1 MKIGF
6 LLGKDHE
13 TLPLSEL
20 NALLEIY
27 SLNGELAILDNY
39 GVISYKRSIEKSK
52 LMDIVNNMVRR
63 SAYINEGHIIIFQI
77 EHSESLNKGLE
88 LLISKLLQFKS
99 KELLNLLNM
108 DPLRDTFA
116 IRVIKMD
123 NLKYSD
129 ENENISSMTIE
140 RIIGEIIKK
149 KTNAKVNLKNPSK
162 TIKIVILRDRI
173 YVALL
178 LEKRD
183 REYFNKNRP
192 HLRAYF
198 HPGCILPKLAR
209 GMVNLAR
216 LKENQILLDPFCGT
230 GGFLIEGGFI
240 GCKLIGCDI
249 DENMI
254 NGTLLN
260 LKSYNLENNIID
272 LKKINAQDV
281 IPYLESLGIN
291 EVDAIVTDPPYGI
304 STSAKGNVEDIIN
317 NLGSMLKDN
326 GYMVFAS
333 SKKIYLEN
341 LKLKEIHELYIHKSL
356 TRYVHIYKKE

>member
-1 MKIGF
+1 MIGF

-27 SLNGELAILDNY
+27 SLNGDLTLLNNY
-39 GVISYKRSIEKSK
+39 GVISYGGSIEKSK
-52 LMDIVNNMVRR
+52 LMDIIINIISR
-63 SAYINEGHIIIFQI
+63 SAYINEGHMIIFQI
-77 EHSESLNKGLE
+77 EYSESLNKGLE
-88 LLISKLLQFKS
+88 LLTSKLLQFES

-116 IRVIKMD
+116 IRVIKM
-123 NLKYSD
+123 NKYSD
-129 ENENISSMTIE
+129 ENENISSMAIE
-140 RIIGEIIKK
+140 RSIGEIIRK
-149 KTNAKVNLKNPSK
+149 KTNGKVNLKNPSK
-162 TIKIVILRDRI
+162 AIKMVIFKDRI
-173 YVALL
+173 YMALL

-216 LKENQILLDPFCGT
+216 LRENQILLDPFCGT
-230 GGFLIEGGFI
+230 GGFLIEGGLI

-260 LKSYNLENNIID
+260 LKSYNLENKIID

-291 EVDAIVTDPPYGI
+291 KVDAIVTDPPYGI
-304 STSAKGNVEDIIN
+304 STSAKGNVEDILS
-317 NLGSMLKDN
+317 NLGSILKDN

>member
-6 LLGKDHE
+6 LLGKDHK

-20 NALLEIY
+20 IALLEIY
-27 SLNGELAILDNY
+27 SLNGELTLLDNY
-39 GVISYKRSIEKSK
+39 GVLSHEGSIEKSE
-52 LMDIVNNMVRR
+52 LIDIVNNIVRR

-77 EHSESLNKGLE
+77 EHSESLNKGLK
-88 LLISKLLQFKS
+88 LLTSRLLQFES

-108 DPLRDTFA
+108 DSSRDTFA
-116 IRVIKMD
+116 IRVIKM
-123 NLKYSD
+123 NKRYSN
-129 ENENISSMTIE
+129 ENENISSMAIE
-140 RIIGEIIKK
+140 RIIGEIIRK

-162 TIKIVILRDRI
+162 TIKIIISRDRI

-183 REYFNKNRP
+183 KEYFNKNRP

-260 LKSYNLENNIID
+260 LKSYKLENKIID

-281 IPYLESLGIN
+281 IPYLKSLGIN

-304 STSAKGNVEDIIN
+304 STSAKGSVEDIIN
-317 NLGSMLKDN
+317 NLGSILKNN

-333 SKKIYLEN
+333 FKKIYLEN

-356 TRYVHIYKKE
+356 TRYIHIYKKE